1 MDHHPLTKDLPG
13 VELFD
18 LGDENDVT
26 YVRSDCEDREQEEK
40 DLPNSTKAPRGL
52 TTKAKIIKNR
62 SEGIK
67 LVLQYNDMGVMVGEV
82 KTDLVSII
90 GILARTSIP
99 ITYDDWRYVPRH
111 IKDKLHTLT
120 VKYIL
125 PFKAKP
131 EILEDPLAIY
141 SFIKKD
147 HWDQFVASRLS
158 EKFTKTRKEQQK
170 KRKKNKHDHRLS
182 QKGYVGLIEEQ
193 DQLMQ
198 QYDEGSLQVV
208 DSQDVLTMALG
219 TPEHSGRV
227 RVMGHFVTKRMYF
240 DLPISQV
247 NFQNDRTAQQ
257 IAELEAEIQSLK
269 QQNATPKH
277 SEVSS
282 SNMPIRVCMDD
293 QEMSILLGLET
304 NVEGVACKLAID
316 CKENIVA
323 TGTIIEYK
331 SSNCLVSIE
340 VVFDR
345 DADLLV
351 AYDDESLVK
360 VNDAVGHHAFWP
372 KNLVIHTSKGGKFKN
387 VDCNTQKISKIQQ
400 IVKISPSLKAFATLV
415 DRCVT
420 PSMDIVIKNDC
431 DIFGY
436 KCSTHISLDD
446 CRHILS
452 MVEIGVSCLNV
463 YIRLLYDELK
473 ENEMA
478 GQFGF
483 INPASVSLSGGLANS
498 KRSIEKSRM
507 VAKGL
512 ENASQSCYVY
522 IPYSPR

>member
-1 MDHHPLTKDLPG
+1 
-13 VELFD
+13 
-18 LGDENDVT
+18 
-26 YVRSDCEDREQEEK
+26 
-40 DLPNSTKAPRGL
+40 
-52 TTKAKIIKNR
+52 
-62 SEGIK
+62 
-67 LVLQYNDMGVMVGEV
+67 
-82 KTDLVSII
+82 
-90 GILARTSIP
+90 
-99 ITYDDWRYVPRH
+99 
-111 IKDKLHTLT
+111 
-120 VKYIL
+120 
-125 PFKAKP
+125 
-131 EILEDPLAIY
+131 
-141 SFIKKD
+141 
-147 HWDQFVASRLS
+147 
-158 EKFTKTRKEQQK
+158 
-170 KRKKNKHDHRLS
+170 
-182 QKGYVGLIEEQ
+182 
-193 DQLMQ
+193 MQ
-198 QYDEGSLQVV
+198 QYDEDSLQVV

-257 IAELEAEIQSLK
+257 IAELEAEILSLK

-277 SEVSS
+277 SEVSRT
-282 SNMPIRVCMDD
+282 NMPIRVCMDD

-304 NVEGVACKLAID
+304 NVEGGACKLAID

-345 DADLLV
+345 DADLPV

-360 VNDAVGHHAFWP
+360 VNNAVGHHAFWP
-372 KNLVIHTSKGGKFKN
+372 KNLVIHTSK
-387 VDCNTQKISKIQQ
+387 
-400 IVKISPSLKAFATLV
+400 IVKIPPSLKAFATLV

-446 CRHILS
+446 CRNILS

-473 ENEMA
+473 ENGMA

-512 ENASQSCYVY
+512 ENASQSRYVF

>member
-1 MDHHPLTKDLPG
+1 M
-13 VELFD
+13 
-18 LGDENDVT
+18 
-26 YVRSDCEDREQEEK
+26 EQEEN
-40 DLPNSTKAPRGL
+40 DLPYSTKAPRAL

-67 LVLQYNDMGVMVGEV
+67 PVVQYNDMGVKVGEV
-82 KTDLVSII
+82 KTDLGSFDLNPKSKKNVLSIFDSTF
-90 GILARTSIP
+90 RSF
-99 ITYDDWRYVPRH
+99 R
-111 IKDKLHTLT
+111 HTLT

-131 EILEDPLAIY
+131 EILGDPPAIY

-147 HWDQFVASRLS
+147 HWDQFVASCLS

-170 KRKKNKHDHRLS
+170 KRKKNKYDHRLS
-182 QKGYVGLIEEQ
+182 QKGYVGLIEELKKNPKYEGKSLDRSLLWRLARQ
-193 DQLMQ
+193 DKNEKCDSDMQSVVDKIDQLMQ

-219 TPEHSGRV
+219 TPKHSGQV
-227 RVMGHFVTKRMYF
+227 RG
-240 DLPISQV
+240 
-247 NFQNDRTAQQ
+247 
-257 IAELEAEIQSLK
+257 
-269 QQNATPKH
+269 
-277 SEVSS
+277 
-282 SNMPIRVCMDD
+282 
-293 QEMSILLGLET
+293 G
-304 NVEGVACKLAID
+304 ACKLAID
-316 CKENIVA
+316 CKENSVA

-345 DADLLV
+345 DADLPV
-351 AYDDESLVK
+351 ADDDESLVK
-360 VNDAVGHHAFWP
+360 VNDAVGHHVFWP
-372 KNLVIHTSKGGKFKN
+372 KNLVIHTPK
-387 VDCNTQKISKIQQ
+387 
-400 IVKISPSLKAFATLV
+400 IVKILPSLKAFSTLV

-431 DIFGY
+431 DMFGY

-452 MVEIGVSCLNV
+452 MVEIGVACLNM
-463 YIRLLYDELK
+463 YIRLLCDELK

-483 INPASVSLSGGLANS
+483 INLASVSLFGGLANS

-512 ENASQSCYVY
+512 ENASQSRYVF
-522 IPYSPR
+522 IPYNPG

>member
-1 MDHHPLTKDLPG
+1 M
-13 VELFD
+13 
-18 LGDENDVT
+18 
-26 YVRSDCEDREQEEK
+26 EQEEN
-40 DLPNSTKAPRGL
+40 DLPYSTKAPRAL

-67 LVLQYNDMGVMVGEV
+67 PVVQYNDMGVMVGEV

-90 GILARTSIP
+90 GILARTTIP
-99 ITYDDWRYVPRH
+99 ITYDDWRCVPRH
-111 IKDKLHTLT
+111 IKDKLWEY
-120 VKYIL
+120 VK
-125 PFKAKP
+125 
-131 EILEDPLAIY
+131 
-141 SFIKKD
+141 
-147 HWDQFVASRLS
+147 
-158 EKFTKTRKEQQK
+158 KTRKEQQK
-170 KRKKNKHDHRLS
+170 KRKKNKYDHRLS
-182 QKGYVGLIEEQ
+182 RKGYVGLIEELKKNPKYKGKSLDRSLLWRLARQ
-193 DQLMQ
+193 DKNEKFDSDTQSVVDKIDQLMQ

-227 RVMGHFVTKRMYF
+227 R
-240 DLPISQV
+240 
-247 NFQNDRTAQQ
+247 
-257 IAELEAEIQSLK
+257 AELEAEIQSLK
-269 QQNATPKH
+269 QQNSTPKH
-277 SEVSS
+277 SKVSS
-282 SNMPIRVCMDD
+282 SNMPNKVCMDD
-293 QEMSILLGLET
+293 QEMCILPGLET
-304 NVEGVACKLAID
+304 NVEGGACKLAID

-331 SSNCLVSIE
+331 SSNCLVSIK

-345 DADLLV
+345 DADFLI
-351 AYDDESLVK
+351 ADDDESLVK
-360 VNDAVGHHAFWP
+360 VNDVVGHHVFWP
-372 KNLVIHTSKGGKFKN
+372 KNLVIHTPK
-387 VDCNTQKISKIQQ
+387 
-400 IVKISPSLKAFATLV
+400 IVKIPPSLKAFATLV

-420 PSMDIVIKNDC
+420 PSTDIVIKNDC
-431 DIFGY
+431 DMFGY

-452 MVEIGVSCLNV
+452 MVEIGVACLNV

-512 ENASQSCYVY
+512 ENASQSRYVF
-522 IPYSPR
+522 IPYNPG